1 MSTPTGSH
9 HQHRFCS
16 PTNHRARLIRHNIR
30 EGTCK
35 NVLCTEDVRCEPK
48 WRPCRKSA
56 WHFTVQLRLQTR
68 NCTVTCLGWTDLSLS
83 SNTIPGNCG
92 PQQRQYGCFEAES
105 TMSSHSSC
113 RWEQPHIVICL
124 TTPLTYFR
132 CSGEIRR
139 ITREPLIRV
148 QQPTS
153 TNKQRS
159 SCIYW
164 ILVNSPR

>member
-68 NCTVTCLGWTDLSLS
+68 NCAVTCLGWTDLSLS
-83 SNTIPGNCG
+83 SNTIPGNIAG
-92 PQQRQYGCFEAES
+92 PNSANMDVLRPKVL
-105 TMSSHSSC
+105 C
-113 RWEQPHIVICL
+113 RHTQVVD
-124 TTPLTYFR
+124 
-132 CSGEIRR
+132 G
-139 ITREPLIRV
+139 
-148 QQPTS
+148 
-153 TNKQRS
+153 
-159 SCIYW
+159 
-164 ILVNSPR
+164 NSPISSYVSQPLLLISVVVERYDG